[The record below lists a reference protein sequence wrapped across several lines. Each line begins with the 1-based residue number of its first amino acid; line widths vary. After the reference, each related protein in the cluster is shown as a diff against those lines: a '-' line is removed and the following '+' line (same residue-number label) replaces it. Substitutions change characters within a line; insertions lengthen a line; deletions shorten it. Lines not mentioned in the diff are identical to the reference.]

1 VTFSLAALGG
11 SLKANIRSSL
21 DCFGRDFCDRY
32 LRWFLRGR
40 AEVDL
45 DFFYL
50 VSFDGEEFRIPGP
63 VATLDFAVVQD
74 EGFVASFK
82 HLLNLIGGR
91 LLAIG
96 PAALEIGFAVN
107 AIVVRTG
114 KHEVMAQ

>member
-1 VTFSLAALGG
+1 MVD
-11 SLKANIRSSL
+11 RSKRIF
-21 DCFGRDFCDRY
+21 DARWICFGSDFCKRH

-63 VATLDFAVVQD
+63 VATLGFAVVQD

-96 PAALEIGFAVN
+96 PAAFEIGFAVN

-114 KHEVMAQ
+114 EYEVVAQ